1 MSAEVIEV
9 SQKFSSESDTT
20 NINMQSVEWGWRGRT
35 SREYSL
41 RVYRPTRGE
50 ETSSPQEAQALPAHR
65 HLGASS
71 HSGNARG
78 GCRGC
83 ISLDRDNT

>member
-1 MSAEVIEV
+1 M
-9 SQKFSSESDTT
+9 
-20 NINMQSVEWGWRGRT
+20 EWGWRGRT
-35 SREYSL
+35 PSTL
-41 RVYRPTRGE
+41 GVYRPTRGE

-78 GCRGC
+78 GCRGG
-83 ISLDRDNT
+83 IPFRLGRTYSKRNDRDNFMV

>member
-1 MSAEVIEV
+1 
-9 SQKFSSESDTT
+9 
-20 NINMQSVEWGWRGRT
+20 MQNVEWGWRGRDYFVVIHEI
-35 SREYSL
+35 SS
-41 RVYRPTRGE
+41 PTRGE

-83 ISLDRDNT
+83 IPLGRDDDMI